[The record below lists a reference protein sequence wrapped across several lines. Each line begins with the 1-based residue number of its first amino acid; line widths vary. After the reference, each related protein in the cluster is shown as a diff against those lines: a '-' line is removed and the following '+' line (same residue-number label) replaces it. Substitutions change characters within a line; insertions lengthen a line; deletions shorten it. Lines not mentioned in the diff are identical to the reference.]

1 MRRAGTPFGAARS
14 AHRDS
19 DEEGDDNEEQDYRSH
34 RRATSD
40 PLLLPPITAND
51 PIASPHVPPNP
62 LPPPPRDV
70 YELSP
75 YKQLVHLPNTMAL
88 LTARTANTMTV
99 YPNSNA
105 ALTRSAT
112 NPGMA
117 GVGAGINAML
127 PQAGKKKKRFFSFR
141 RGRDATA
148 QSKLPSQVQ
157 HQLGN
162 IQFVPIYQNAPGAIQ
177 SESTPASAPTTV
189 RKQAGPNAD
198 DGTSRSQAE
207 NPVPPVPTPPSP
219 PPQRSPPPPGDGS
232 DDDGMVSPDHHSTSP
247 ISHRSHHASVSQPQ
261 QQQQPFYPPPPPQSQ
276 PQQSPQRSSSQP
288 YLVSPNGN
296 MIEFSQASLPEFV
309 NHSPHRVMYKNKIYP
324 SAMHLH
330 EAMKFLETKPELAE
344 TIRTTENV
352 EDVYPLTARLQA
364 WVRPDWGT
372 VFLEKVSD
380 G

>member
-1 MRRAGTPFGAARS
+1 LRRAATPFVAARP
-14 AHRDS
+14 AHEDS
-19 DEEGDDNEEQDYRSH
+19 DEEDDDNEEQDSQSH
-34 RRATSD
+34 RQVTSD
-40 PLLLPPITAND
+40 PLLLPPITVDD

-75 YKQLVHLPNTMAL
+75 YKQLLHLPNTMAL
-88 LTARTANTMTV
+88 LTARTANTVTA

-105 ALTRSAT
+105 ILTRSAT

-127 PQAGKKKKRFFSFR
+127 PKNEKKKKRFFSFR
-141 RGRDATA
+141 RGRDAIA
-148 QSKLPSQVQ
+148 QSNVPSQTQ

-162 IQFVPIYQNAPGAIQ
+162 IQFVPIYPNTPGVIQ
-177 SESTPASAPTTV
+177 PGFTPASAPTTV
-189 RKQAGPNAD
+189 QKQAGANT
-198 DGTSRSQAE
+198 DGRALQSQAE

-232 DDDGMVSPDHHSTSP
+232 DDNEIVSPDPHRSTSP
-247 ISHRSHHASVSQPQ
+247 ISHQSHHASVSQL
-261 QQQQPFYPPPPPQSQ
+261 QQQQPFCPPPSVQSQ
-276 PQQSPQRSSSQP
+276 PHQSPQRSSSQP
-288 YLVSPNGN
+288 YLVSSNGN
-296 MIEFSQASLPEFV
+296 TIEFSHASLPEFL

-330 EAMKFLETKPELAE
+330 EAMKFLETNPEIAE

-352 EDVYPLTARLQA
+352 EDVYPFTARMQV
-364 WVRPDWGT
+364 WVRPDWAS

>member
-1 MRRAGTPFGAARS
+1 MRRAATPFAATGP
-14 AHRDS
+14 AHEDS
-19 DEEGDDNEEQDYRSH
+19 DEEDDDNEEQDSQFYRQ
-34 RRATSD
+34 ATSD
-40 PLLLPPITAND
+40 SRLLPPITAND

-88 LTARTANTMTV
+88 LTARTTNTTTV

-105 ALTRSAT
+105 VLTRSAT

-127 PQAGKKKKRFFSFR
+127 PQNGKKKKRFFSLR

-148 QSKLPSQVQ
+148 QLNVPSQAQ

-162 IQFVPIYQNAPGAIQ
+162 IQFVPIYQNAPGAVQ
-177 SESTPASAPTTV
+177 SEFTPAPAPTTV
-189 RKQAGPNAD
+189 QNLASPNAD

-207 NPVPPVPTPPSP
+207 NPVPPVSTPPSP
-219 PPQRSPPPPGDGS
+219 PPQRSLPPPGDGS
-232 DDDGMVSPDHHSTSP
+232 DDGGMVSPDLHHSTSP
-247 ISHRSHHASVSQPQ
+247 ILHQSHHASASQL
-261 QQQQPFYPPPPPQSQ
+261 QQQQPFCPPPPTQSQ
-276 PQQSPQRSSSQP
+276 PHQSPQRSSQP

-296 MIEFSQASLPEFV
+296 TFEFSHASLPEFL

-352 EDVYPLTARLQA
+352 EDVYPFTARLQV
-364 WVRPDWGT
+364 WVRPDWGS
-372 VFLEKVSD
+372 VFLEKVRD